1 MAFDPPVR
9 VRILGVQPPG
19 TTCGPYS
26 GVRVG
31 LQVRKDV
38 VGIADADRDAAWDTT
53 ITVGRDERG
62 LRWRGPAVHGP
73 RGERFFYLVWLGR
86 LDGAPEAMF
95 RRAKLQLD
103 GIPEAV
109 LAEALATGA
118 LTATVPL
125 TDGRGM
131 PRCASVRPPS
141 IVWTAGSAV
150 D

>member
-1 MAFDPPVR
+1 MASDPPVR

-31 LQVRKDV
+31 LQVGKDAVGV
-38 VGIADADRDAAWDTT
+38 VDADRDAAWEAA

-62 LRWRGPAVHGP
+62 LCWRGPALHGP
-73 RGERFFYLVWLGR
+73 RDERFFYLVWLGR

-109 LAEALATGA
+109 LAEALPTGA
-118 LTATVPL
+118 LVATVPL

-131 PRCASVRPPS
+131 PRCASVRPPLLT
-141 IVWTAGSAV
+141 WAATPR
-150 D
+150 